1 MLFRRR
7 KPLHERLAEAGGLV
21 PAPAVLDPFARP
33 ALLEAGIHGVS
44 RARQWDAVVTA
55 EAPGLRG
62 DAVHFVALPDG
73 TLVVDEDQPDGSLAP
88 LADAVEAAIEPPYRA
103 EAVRRGD
110 QIWAVAARLVR
121 VVELADVAG
130 DELELTV
137 RGGERSLSID
147 GQRTFG
153 SLPALE
159 ALVTGDSV
167 ARGRR
172 IDGELWEVR
181 LDPL

>member
-1 MLFRRR
+1 VLFRRR
-7 KPLHERLAEAGGLV
+7 KPLHERLAEAGGLAA
-21 PAPAVLDPFARP
+21 APVVLDPFARP

-44 RARQWDAVVTA
+44 RARQWDTVATA

-62 DAVHFVALPDG
+62 EAVHFVALPDG
-73 TLVVDEDQPDGSLAP
+73 TLVVDEDEPDGSLAP
-88 LADAVEAAIEPPYRA
+88 LADAVEGAIEPPYRA

-110 QIWAVAARLVR
+110 QIWAVAARRVR
-121 VVELADVAG
+121 VVELPDVAG

-137 RGGERSLSID
+137 RGYDRSLSID

-153 SLPALE
+153 GLPALE
-159 ALVTGDSV
+159 ELINGDAV
-167 ARGRR
+167 ARAER
-172 IDGELWEVR
+172 IDGEFWEVR